1 MISNVHM
8 KQAALFRA
16 QYEGTGGISMRKHKS
31 IRRILASATAF
42 ATVFSCC
49 YAYGATTGTVGNS
62 SVVSAAYGMRGEGV
76 TDDNYQY
83 AVYYD
88 YDGVGS
94 DYCMIQGYS
103 GTDTELVIP
112 STVIYDGTE
121 IPVMEIRQEA
131 FLDNTSITSVTIPEG
146 VTSIGYKAF
155 SGCTSLTDV
164 SLPKSLKDIGVD
176 AFEKCPVKEI
186 LICGDLTSGQYA
198 FDSDSLETITFAD
211 GVTTIPEYTFRYMEN
226 LKAVHFSDTITEIGS
241 CAFCGCKSLTDL
253 VIPDS
258 VKTIGDSAFEGC
270 TGLKSVVIGNGVE
283 TIGNRAFYGYSTE
296 ALVNL
301 KKVTFGNSIKTIG
314 AEAFTTS
321 GISGEITFPDT
332 LETIGTQAFGWCD
345 NITSVQFGKG
355 IKLIGDASFISCS
368 KLTEIGF
375 TEGMSDTVIGNRAFD
390 TTAILG
396 KVVFPSGIVKIGENA
411 FDGFWTV
418 PQITAVELPDTLE
431 EIGDCAFRS
440 QPITRLVIP
449 DSVTSIGVAAFAEC
463 SKLRT
468 LKLSENLTSIPRNCF
483 AKDFGLESVVIP
495 DSVKE
500 IGTAAFQSCS
510 LSDGLTLGSG
520 LESIGTSAFE
530 YSSCPVLQF
539 PDSVK
544 EIGDSAFNENKGL
557 TQIENFPKSLE
568 TLGERAFGAC
578 SNLTEIPPI
587 PAQIGEIPDNLFNGC
602 EKLDNVVLEDGIT
615 QIGNSAFSE
624 CALTKI
630 AIPDS
635 VKTILSGAF
644 AYNDL
649 TDITIGKGVEKIGSR
664 AFAVNPARSITVP
677 DQVSVIGAQAIGY
690 GINPKDPY
698 GDLIPIEGFVL
709 YGASQTVRDYAADY
723 NVAYKEPGTTTPVV
737 TTVTTTETT
746 TDTVTTTE
754 TTADTGTTAS
764 TGSATGTTAATEYFA
779 SEDELC
785 KMAAED
791 YRQKT
796 GATPAKAEATEN
808 ADGTLS
814 IALCDADGT
823 VLDTYAIDPVTGKGT
838 DSAGSEVNLPQTGY
852 SNFDKVIEGLAAL
865 MTFGGTA
872 MVVRTRKKRS

>member
-1 MISNVHM
+1 
-8 KQAALFRA
+8 
-16 QYEGTGGISMRKHKS
+16 MRKHRS

-49 YAYGATTGTVGNS
+49 YAYGAYTGNVENS
-62 SVVSAAYGMRGEGV
+62 SVVSAAYGVRGEGT

-94 DYCMIQGYS
+94 DYCIIQGYS
-103 GTDTELVIP
+103 GTDAELVIP
-112 STVIYDGTE
+112 SAVTYDGTE
-121 IPVMEIRQEA
+121 IPVTEIKQEA
-131 FLDNTSITSVTIPEG
+131 FRDNTAITSVTIPEG
-146 VTSIGYKAF
+146 VTSIGQKAF
-155 SGCTSLTDV
+155 SGCTALTDV
-164 SLPKSLKDIGVD
+164 SLPKSLQEIGVD
-176 AFEKCPVKEI
+176 AFEKCPVKSI
-186 LICGDLTSGQYA
+186 LISGDLTSGQYA
-198 FDSDSLETITFAD
+198 FDSDALETITFAD

-226 LKAVHFSDTITEIGS
+226 LKTVHFSDTITEIGS

-270 TGLKSVVIGNGVE
+270 TGLESVVIGNGVE

-296 ALVNL
+296 VLVNL

-314 AEAFTTS
+314 AEAFANS
-321 GISGEITFPDT
+321 GISGAITFPDT
-332 LETIGTQAFGWCD
+332 LETIGESAFGWCR

-355 IKLIGDASFISCS
+355 IKLISKTSFIGCG
-368 KLTEIGF
+368 KLIELGLTD
-375 TEGMSDTVIGNRAFD
+375 GMSDTVIGDR
-390 TTAILG
+390 
-396 KVVFPSGIVKIGENA
+396 A
-411 FDGFWTV
+411 FDGFWTT

-449 DSVTSIGVAAFAEC
+449 DSVTSIGVAAFARC

-495 DSVKE
+495 DSVRE

-510 LSDGLTLGSG
+510 LSNGLTLGSG

-544 EIGDSAFNENKGL
+544 EIGDSAFNENKDL

-568 TLGERAFGAC
+568 MLGERAFGAC
-578 SNLTEIPPI
+578 SNLTEIAPI
-587 PAQIGEIPDNLFNGC
+587 PAKIGEIPDSLFSGC

-630 AIPDS
+630 TIPDS
-635 VKTILSGAF
+635 VKTVLSGAF

-664 AFAVNPARSITVP
+664 AFAVNPAMSIAVP
-677 DQVSVIGAQAIGY
+677 DHVSVIGAQAIGY
-690 GINPKDPY
+690 GINPRDPY

-709 YGASQTVRDYAADY
+709 YGASQTVKDYSADY
-723 NVAYKEPGTTTPVV
+723 NVAYEEPSTTTPVV
-737 TTVTTTETT
+737 TTVTTA
-746 TDTVTTTE
+746 E
-754 TTADTGTTAS
+754 TTADTGTTEESGTAAS
-764 TGSATGTTAATEYFA
+764 AGSVTSATTTTTMEYFA
-779 SEDELC
+779 SEEELG
-785 KMAAED
+785 KMAMED

-796 GATPAKAEATEN
+796 GTIPAKAETAAN

-814 IALCDADGT
+814 IALYDADGKL
-823 VLDTYAIDPVTGKGT
+823 LDTYAIDPVTGTGT
-838 DSAGSEVNLPQTGY
+838 DSAGGEVSLPQTGY
-852 SNFDKVIEGLAAL
+852 SGIYKVIAGLAAL
-865 MTFGGTA
+865 MTLGGTA
-872 MVVRTRKKRS
+872 IILKTRKKHS

>member
-1 MISNVHM
+1 
-8 KQAALFRA
+8 
-16 QYEGTGGISMRKHKS
+16 MRKHRS

-49 YAYGATTGTVGNS
+49 YAYGAYTGTVENS
-62 SVVSAAYGMRGEGV
+62 SVVVSAAYGVCGEGT

-94 DYCMIQGYS
+94 DYCIIQGYS
-103 GTDTELVIP
+103 GTDAELVIP
-112 STVIYDGTE
+112 SAVTYDGTE
-121 IPVMEIRQEA
+121 IPVTEIKQEA
-131 FLDNTSITSVTIPEG
+131 FRDNTAITSVTIPEG
-146 VTSIGYKAF
+146 VTSIGQKAF
-155 SGCTSLTDV
+155 SGCTALTDV
-164 SLPKSLKDIGVD
+164 SLPKSLQEIGVD
-176 AFEKCPVKEI
+176 AFEKCPVKSI
-186 LICGDLTSGQYA
+186 LISGDLTSGQYA
-198 FDSDSLETITFAD
+198 FDSDALETITFAD

-226 LKAVHFSDTITEIGS
+226 LKTVHFSDTITEIGS

-270 TGLKSVVIGNGVE
+270 TGLESVVIGNGVE

-296 ALVNL
+296 VLVNL

-314 AEAFTTS
+314 AEAFANS
-321 GISGEITFPDT
+321 GISGAITFPDT
-332 LETIGTQAFGWCD
+332 LETIGESAFGWCR

-355 IKLIGDASFISCS
+355 IKLIGKTSFISCD
-368 KLTEIGF
+368 KLIELGF
-375 TEGMSDTVIGNRAFD
+375 TEGMSDTVIGDRAFESD
-390 TTAILG
+390 PILG
-396 KVVFPSGIVKIGENA
+396 KVVFPSGIVKIGESA
-411 FDGFWTV
+411 FDGFWTT

-431 EIGDCAFRS
+431 ESGDCAFRS

-495 DSVKE
+495 DSVRE

-510 LSDGLTLGSG
+510 LSNGLTLGSG

-544 EIGDSAFNENKGL
+544 EIGDSAFNENKDL

-568 TLGERAFGAC
+568 MLGERAFGAC

-587 PAQIGEIPDNLFNGC
+587 PAKIGEIPDSLFSGC

-630 AIPDS
+630 RIPDS
-635 VKTILSGAF
+635 VKTVLSGAF

-664 AFAVNPARSITVP
+664 AFAVNPAMSIAVP
-677 DQVSVIGAQAIGY
+677 DHVSVIGAQAIGY
-690 GINPKDPY
+690 GINPGDPY

-709 YGASQTVRDYAADY
+709 YGASQTVKDYSADY
-723 NVAYKEPGTTTPVV
+723 NVAYEEPGTTTPVV
-737 TTVTTTETT
+737 TTVTTAETATETT
-746 TDTVTTTE
+746 ETAE
-754 TTADTGTTAS
+754 TTADTGTTEES
-764 TGSATGTTAATEYFA
+764 GTAASAGSVTSVTTTTTMEYFA
-779 SEDELC
+779 SEEELG
-785 KMAAED
+785 KMAMED

-796 GATPAKAEATEN
+796 GTIPAKAETAAN

-814 IALCDADGT
+814 IALYDADGKL
-823 VLDTYAIDPVTGKGT
+823 LDTYAIDPVTGTGT
-838 DSAGSEVNLPQTGY
+838 DSAGGEVSLPQTGY
-852 SNFDKVIEGLAAL
+852 SGIYKVIAGLAVL
-865 MTFGGTA
+865 MTLGGSA
-872 MVVRTRKKRS
+872 IMIRTRKKQK

>member
-1 MISNVHM
+1 
-8 KQAALFRA
+8 
-16 QYEGTGGISMRKHKS
+16 MRKHRS
-31 IRRILASATAF
+31 IHRVMAAATAF

-49 YAYGATTGTVGNS
+49 YAYGAYTGTVRNS
-62 SVVSAAYGMRGEGV
+62 SVVSAAYGVRGEGT

-88 YDGVGS
+88 YDGIGS
-94 DYCMIQGYS
+94 DYCIIQGYS

-112 STVIYDGTE
+112 STVTYDGTE
-121 IPVMEIRQEA
+121 IPVTEIKQEA
-131 FLDNTSITSVTIPEG
+131 FRDNTAITSVTIPEG
-146 VTSIGYKAF
+146 VTSIGQKAF

-164 SLPKSLKDIGVD
+164 SLPKSLQEIGVD
-176 AFEKCPVKEI
+176 AFENCPVKDI
-186 LICGDLTSGQYA
+186 LISGDLTSGQYA

-270 TGLKSVVIGNGVE
+270 TGLESVVIGNGVE

-296 ALVNL
+296 VLVNL

-314 AEAFTTS
+314 AEAFANS
-321 GISGEITFPDT
+321 GISGAITFPDT
-332 LETIGTQAFGWCD
+332 LETIGESAFGWCR

-355 IKLIGDASFISCS
+355 IKLIGKTSFIGCA
-368 KLTEIGF
+368 KLIELGF
-375 TEGMSDTVIGNRAFD
+375 TEGMSDTVIGERAFESD
-390 TTAILG
+390 PILG
-396 KVVFPSGIVKIGENA
+396 KVVFPSGIVKIGESA
-411 FDGFWTV
+411 FDGFWTT

-510 LSDGLTLGSG
+510 LSNGLTLGSG

-530 YSSCPVLQF
+530 YSSFPVLQF

-544 EIGDSAFNENKGL
+544 EIGDSAFNENKDL
-557 TQIENFPKSLE
+557 TRIENFPKSLE

-587 PAQIGEIPDNLFNGC
+587 PAKIGEIPDSLFSGC

-630 AIPDS
+630 RIPDS
-635 VKTILSGAF
+635 VKTVLSGAF

-664 AFAVNPARSITVP
+664 AFAVNPAMSIAVP
-677 DQVSVIGAQAIGY
+677 DHVSVIGAQAIGY
-690 GINPKDPY
+690 GINPRDPY

-709 YGASQTVRDYAADY
+709 YGASQTVREYAEDY
-723 NVAYKEPGTTTPVV
+723 NVAYEEPGTTTPIV

-746 TDTVTTTE
+746 TETTATAE
-754 TTADTGTTAS
+754 TTADTGTTEESGTATS
-764 TGSATGTTAATEYFA
+764 TGSVTSAATTATTEYFA
-779 SEDELC
+779 SEEELG
-785 KMAAED
+785 KMAMED

-796 GATPAKAEATEN
+796 GTTPAKVETAAN

-814 IALCDADGT
+814 IALYDADGKL
-823 VLDTYAIDPVTGKGT
+823 LDTYAIDPVTGTGT
-838 DSAGSEVNLPQTGY
+838 DSAGGEVSLPQTGY
-852 SNFDKVIEGLAAL
+852 SSIYKVIAGLAAL
-865 MTFGGTA
+865 MTLGGTA
-872 MVVRTRKKRS
+872 IILKTRKKHS

>member
-1 MISNVHM
+1 
-8 KQAALFRA
+8 
-16 QYEGTGGISMRKHKS
+16 MRKHRS
-31 IRRILASATAF
+31 IHRVMAAATAF

-49 YAYGATTGTVGNS
+49 YAYGAYTGTVANS
-62 SVVSAAYGMRGEGV
+62 SVVSAAYGVRGEGT

-94 DYCMIQGYS
+94 DYCIIQGYS

-112 STVIYDGTE
+112 STVTYDGTE
-121 IPVMEIRQEA
+121 IPVTEIKQEA
-131 FLDNTSITSVTIPEG
+131 FRDNTAITLVTIPEG
-146 VTSIGYKAF
+146 VTSIGQKAF

-164 SLPKSLKDIGVD
+164 SLPKSLQEIGVD
-176 AFEKCPVKEI
+176 AFENCPVKDI
-186 LICGDLTSGQYA
+186 LISGDLTSGQYA

-258 VKTIGDSAFEGC
+258 VKTIGDRAFEGC
-270 TGLKSVVIGNGVE
+270 TGLESVVIGNGVE

-296 ALVNL
+296 VLINL

-314 AEAFTTS
+314 ADAFANS
-321 GISGEITFPDT
+321 GISGAITFPDT
-332 LETIGTQAFGWCD
+332 LETIGESAFGWCH

-355 IKLIGDASFISCS
+355 IKLIGKTSFIGCG
-368 KLTEIGF
+368 KLIELGF
-375 TEGMSDTVIGNRAFD
+375 TEGMSDTVIGERAFESD
-390 TTAILG
+390 PILG
-396 KVVFPSGIVKIGENA
+396 KVVFPSGIVKIGESA
-411 FDGFWTV
+411 FDGFWTT
-418 PQITAVELPDTLE
+418 PQITAVEFPDTLE

-510 LSDGLTLGSG
+510 LSNGLTLGSG

-544 EIGDSAFNENKGL
+544 EIGDSAFNENKDL
-557 TQIENFPKSLE
+557 TRIENFPKSLE

-578 SNLTEIPPI
+578 SNLTEIAPI
-587 PAQIGEIPDNLFNGC
+587 PAKIGEIPDSLFSGC

-630 AIPDS
+630 RIPDS
-635 VKTILSGAF
+635 VKTVLSGAF

-664 AFAVNPARSITVP
+664 AFAVNPAMSIAVP
-677 DQVSVIGAQAIGY
+677 DHVSVIGAQAIGY
-690 GINPKDPY
+690 GINPRDPY

-709 YGASQTVRDYAADY
+709 YGASQTVREYAEDY
-723 NVAYKEPGTTTPVV
+723 NVAYEEPGTTTPIV
-737 TTVTTTETT
+737 TTVTTAETATETT
-746 TDTVTTTE
+746 ATAE
-754 TTADTGTTAS
+754 TTADTGTTEESGTATS
-764 TGSATGTTAATEYFA
+764 TGSVTSAATTTTTEYFA
-779 SEDELC
+779 SEEELG
-785 KMAAED
+785 KMAMED

-796 GATPAKAEATEN
+796 GTTPAKAETAAN

-814 IALCDADGT
+814 IALYDADGT
-823 VLDTYAIDPVTGKGT
+823 LLDTYAIDPVTGTGT
-838 DSAGSEVNLPQTGY
+838 DSAGGEVSLPQTGY
-852 SNFDKVIEGLAAL
+852 SSIYKVIAGLAVL
-865 MTFGGTA
+865 MTLGGSA
-872 MVVRTRKKRS
+872 IILKTRKKHS

>member
-1 MISNVHM
+1 
-8 KQAALFRA
+8 
-16 QYEGTGGISMRKHKS
+16 MRKHRS

-49 YAYGATTGTVGNS
+49 YAYGAYTGTVENS
-62 SVVSAAYGMRGEGV
+62 SVVSAAYGVRGEGT

-94 DYCMIQGYS
+94 DYCIIQGYS
-103 GTDTELVIP
+103 GTDAELVIP
-112 STVIYDGTE
+112 SAVTYDGTE
-121 IPVMEIRQEA
+121 IPVTEIKQEA
-131 FLDNTSITSVTIPEG
+131 FRDNTAITSVTIPEG
-146 VTSIGYKAF
+146 VTSIGQKAF
-155 SGCTSLTDV
+155 SGCTALTDV
-164 SLPKSLKDIGVD
+164 SLPKSLQEIGVD
-176 AFEKCPVKEI
+176 AFEKCPVKSI
-186 LICGDLTSGQYA
+186 LISGDLTSGQYA
-198 FDSDSLETITFAD
+198 FDSDALETITFAD

-226 LKAVHFSDTITEIGS
+226 LKTVHFSDTITEIGS

-270 TGLKSVVIGNGVE
+270 TGLESVVIGNGVE

-296 ALVNL
+296 VLVNL
-301 KKVTFGNSIKTIG
+301 KKVTFGNRIKTIG
-314 AEAFTTS
+314 AEAFTNS
-321 GISGEITFPDT
+321 GISGAITFPDT
-332 LETIGTQAFGWCD
+332 LETIGESAFGWCR

-355 IKLIGDASFISCS
+355 IKLIGKTSFISCA
-368 KLTEIGF
+368 KLIELGF
-375 TEGMSDTVIGNRAFD
+375 TEGMSDTVIGESAFESD
-390 TTAILG
+390 PILG

-411 FDGFWTV
+411 FDGFWTT

-449 DSVTSIGVAAFAEC
+449 DSVTSIGVAAFARC

-468 LKLSENLTSIPRNCF
+468 LKLSENLTGIPRNCF
-483 AKDFGLESVVIP
+483 ANDFGLESVVIP
-495 DSVKE
+495 DSVRE

-510 LSDGLTLGSG
+510 LSNGLTLGSG

-544 EIGDSAFNENKGL
+544 EIGDSAFNENKDL

-568 TLGERAFGAC
+568 MLGERAFGAC
-578 SNLTEIPPI
+578 SNLTEIAPI
-587 PAQIGEIPDNLFNGC
+587 PAKIGEIPDSLFSGC

-630 AIPDS
+630 RIPDS
-635 VKTILSGAF
+635 VKTVLSGAF

-664 AFAVNPARSITVP
+664 AFAVNPAMSIAVP
-677 DQVSVIGAQAIGY
+677 DHVSVIGAQAIGY
-690 GINPKDPY
+690 GINPRDPY

-709 YGASQTVRDYAADY
+709 YGASQTVKEYSADY
-723 NVAYKEPGTTTPVV
+723 NVAYEEPGTTTPIV

-746 TDTVTTTE
+746 TETVTTTVTTESTATTE
-754 TTADTGTTAS
+754 TTADTVTTKDSGTTTS
-764 TGSATGTTAATEYFA
+764 TGSVTSATTTTTMEYFA
-779 SEDELC
+779 SEEELG
-785 KMAAED
+785 KMAMED

-796 GATPAKAEATEN
+796 GTIPAKAETAAN

-814 IALCDADGT
+814 IALYDADGKL
-823 VLDTYAIDPVTGKGT
+823 LDTYAIDPVTGTGT
-838 DSAGSEVNLPQTGY
+838 DSAGGEVSLPQTGY
-852 SNFDKVIEGLAAL
+852 SGIYKVIAGLAVL
-865 MTFGGTA
+865 MTLGGSA
-872 MVVRTRKKRS
+872 IMIRTRKKQK

>member
-1 MISNVHM
+1 
-8 KQAALFRA
+8 
-16 QYEGTGGISMRKHKS
+16 MRKHRS

-49 YAYGATTGTVGNS
+49 YAYGAYTGNVENS
-62 SVVSAAYGMRGEGV
+62 SVVSAAYGVRGEGT

-94 DYCMIQGYS
+94 DYCIIQGYS
-103 GTDTELVIP
+103 GTDAELVIP
-112 STVIYDGTE
+112 SAVTYDGTE
-121 IPVMEIRQEA
+121 IPVTEIKQEA
-131 FLDNTSITSVTIPEG
+131 FRDNTAITSVTIPEG
-146 VTSIGYKAF
+146 VTSIGQKAF

-164 SLPKSLKDIGVD
+164 SLPKSLQEIGVD
-176 AFEKCPVKEI
+176 AFEKCPVKSI
-186 LICGDLTSGQYA
+186 LISGDLTSGQYD
-198 FDSDSLETITFAD
+198 FDRDALETITFAD

-226 LKAVHFSDTITEIGS
+226 LKTVHFSDTITEIGS

-270 TGLKSVVIGNGVE
+270 TGLESVVIGNGVE

-296 ALVNL
+296 VLVNL

-314 AEAFTTS
+314 AEAFANS
-321 GISGEITFPDT
+321 GISGAITFPDT
-332 LETIGTQAFGWCD
+332 LETIGESAFGWCR

-355 IKLIGDASFISCS
+355 IKLIGKTSFIGCG
-368 KLTEIGF
+368 KLIELGF
-375 TEGMSDTVIGNRAFD
+375 TEGMSDTVIGDR
-390 TTAILG
+390 
-396 KVVFPSGIVKIGENA
+396 A
-411 FDGFWTV
+411 FDGFWTT

-449 DSVTSIGVAAFAEC
+449 DSVTSIGVAAFARC

-495 DSVKE
+495 DSVRE

-510 LSDGLTLGSG
+510 LSNGLTLGSG

-544 EIGDSAFNENKGL
+544 EIGDSAFNENKDL

-568 TLGERAFGAC
+568 MLGERAFGAC
-578 SNLTEIPPI
+578 SNLTEIAPI
-587 PAQIGEIPDNLFNGC
+587 PAKIGEIPDSLFSGC

-630 AIPDS
+630 RIPDS
-635 VKTILSGAF
+635 VKTVLSGAF

-664 AFAVNPARSITVP
+664 AFAVNPAMSIAVP
-677 DQVSVIGAQAIGY
+677 DHVSVIGAQAIGY
-690 GINPKDPY
+690 GINPRDPY

-709 YGASQTVRDYAADY
+709 YGASQTVKDYSADY
-723 NVAYKEPGTTTPVV
+723 NVAYEEPSTTTPVV
-737 TTVTTTETT
+737 TTVTT
-746 TDTVTTTE
+746 
-754 TTADTGTTAS
+754 ADTGTTEESGTAAS
-764 TGSATGTTAATEYFA
+764 AGSVTSATTTTTMEYFA
-779 SEDELC
+779 SEEELG
-785 KMAAED
+785 KMAMED

-796 GATPAKAEATEN
+796 GTIPAKAETAAN

-814 IALCDADGT
+814 IALYDADGKL
-823 VLDTYAIDPVTGKGT
+823 LDTYAIDPVTGTGT
-838 DSAGSEVNLPQTGY
+838 DSAGGEVSLPQTGY
-852 SNFDKVIEGLAAL
+852 SGIYKVIAGLAAL
-865 MTFGGTA
+865 MTLGGTA
-872 MVVRTRKKRS
+872 IILKTRKKHS

>member
-1 MISNVHM
+1 
-8 KQAALFRA
+8 
-16 QYEGTGGISMRKHKS
+16 MRKHKS
-31 IRRILASATAF
+31 IRQVMAAVTAF

-49 YAYGATTGTVGNS
+49 YAYGANTGTVGNS
-62 SVVSAAYGMRGEGV
+62 SVVSAAYGVRGEGT

-94 DYCMIQGYS
+94 DYCIIQGYS

-112 STVIYDGTE
+112 STVTYDGTE
-121 IPVMEIRQEA
+121 IPVTEIKQEA
-131 FLDNTSITSVTIPEG
+131 FRDNTAITSVTIPEG
-146 VTSIGYKAF
+146 VTSIGQKAF

-164 SLPKSLKDIGVD
+164 SFPKSLQEIGVD
-176 AFEKCPVKEI
+176 AFENCPVKDI
-186 LICGDLTSGQYA
+186 LISGDLTSGQYA

-270 TGLKSVVIGNGVE
+270 TGLESVVIGNGVE

-296 ALVNL
+296 VLVNL

-314 AEAFTTS
+314 ADAFANS
-321 GISGEITFPDT
+321 GISGAITFPDT
-332 LETIGTQAFGWCD
+332 LETIGESAFGWCD

-355 IKLIGDASFISCS
+355 IKLIGKTSFISCD
-368 KLTEIGF
+368 KLIEIGF
-375 TEGMSDTVIGNRAFD
+375 TEGMSDTVIGERAFESD
-390 TTAILG
+390 PILG

-411 FDGFWTV
+411 FDGFWTT

-483 AKDFGLESVVIP
+483 AKDFGLEGVIIP

-510 LSDGLTLGSG
+510 LSNGLTLGSG
-520 LESIGTSAFE
+520 LESVGASAFE
-530 YSSCPVLQF
+530 YSSFPVLQF

-544 EIGDSAFNENKGL
+544 EIGDSAFNENKDL

-568 TLGERAFGAC
+568 MLGERAFGAC

-587 PAQIGEIPDNLFNGC
+587 PAQIGEIPDSLFSGC

-630 AIPDS
+630 GIPDS
-635 VKTILSGAF
+635 VKTVLSGAF

-649 TDITIGKGVEKIGSR
+649 TDITIGKGVAKLGSR
-664 AFAVNPARSITVP
+664 VFAANPAMHITVP
-677 DQVSVIGAQAIGY
+677 DNVSVIGAQAIGY
-690 GINPKDPY
+690 GIDPRDPS
-698 GDLIPIEGFVL
+698 GDLIPIEGFIM
-709 YGASQTVRDYAADY
+709 YGASQTVKDYSADY
-723 NVAYKEPGTTTPVV
+723 NIAYEEPSTPTPIV

-746 TDTVTTTE
+746 TETVTTTATTESTATTE
-754 TTADTGTTAS
+754 TTADTVTTEESGTTTS
-764 TGSATGTTAATEYFA
+764 TGSVTSTTTTTTMEYFA
-779 SEDELC
+779 SEDELG
-785 KMAAED
+785 KMAMED

-796 GATPAKAEATEN
+796 GTTPAKVETTTN

-814 IALCDADGT
+814 MQLYDEDGT
-823 VLDTYAIDPVTGKGT
+823 VLDTYVIDPVTGKGT
-838 DSAGSEVNLPQTGY
+838 DSAGGEVNLPQTGY
-852 SNFDKVIEGLAAL
+852 SNIYKVITGLAAL
-865 MTFGGTA
+865 MTLGGTA
-872 MVVRTRKKRS
+872 IILKTRKKHS

>member
-1 MISNVHM
+1 
-8 KQAALFRA
+8 
-16 QYEGTGGISMRKHKS
+16 MRKHRS

-49 YAYGATTGTVGNS
+49 YAYGAYTGNVENS
-62 SVVSAAYGMRGEGV
+62 SVVSAAYGVRGEGT

-94 DYCMIQGYS
+94 DYCIIQGYS
-103 GTDTELVIP
+103 GTDAELVIP
-112 STVIYDGTE
+112 SAVTYDGTE
-121 IPVMEIRQEA
+121 IPVTEIKQEA
-131 FLDNTSITSVTIPEG
+131 FRDNTAITSVTIPEG
-146 VTSIGYKAF
+146 VTSIGQKAF
-155 SGCTSLTDV
+155 SGCTALTDV
-164 SLPKSLKDIGVD
+164 SLPKSLQEIGVD
-176 AFEKCPVKEI
+176 AFEKCPVKSI
-186 LICGDLTSGQYA
+186 LISGDLTSGQYA
-198 FDSDSLETITFAD
+198 FDSDALETITFAD

-226 LKAVHFSDTITEIGS
+226 LKTVHFSDTITEIGS

-270 TGLKSVVIGNGVE
+270 TGLESVVIGNGVE

-296 ALVNL
+296 VLVNL

-314 AEAFTTS
+314 AEAFANS
-321 GISGEITFPDT
+321 GISGAITFPDT
-332 LETIGTQAFGWCD
+332 LETIGESAFGWCR

-355 IKLIGDASFISCS
+355 IKLISKTSFIGCG
-368 KLTEIGF
+368 KLIELGF
-375 TEGMSDTVIGNRAFD
+375 TEGMSDTVIGDR
-390 TTAILG
+390 
-396 KVVFPSGIVKIGENA
+396 A
-411 FDGFWTV
+411 FDGFWTT
-418 PQITAVELPDTLE
+418 PQITAVELSDTLE

-449 DSVTSIGVAAFAEC
+449 DSVTSIGVAAFARC

-495 DSVKE
+495 DSVRE

-510 LSDGLTLGSG
+510 LSNGLTLGSG

-544 EIGDSAFNENKGL
+544 EIGDSAFNENKDL

-568 TLGERAFGAC
+568 MLGERAFGAC
-578 SNLTEIPPI
+578 SNLTEIAPI
-587 PAQIGEIPDNLFNGC
+587 PAKIGEIPDSLFSGC

-630 AIPDS
+630 RIPDS
-635 VKTILSGAF
+635 VKTVLSGAF

-664 AFAVNPARSITVP
+664 AFAVNPAMSIAVP
-677 DQVSVIGAQAIGY
+677 DHVSVIGAQAIGY
-690 GINPKDPY
+690 GINPRDPY

-709 YGASQTVRDYAADY
+709 YGASQTVKDYSADY
-723 NVAYKEPGTTTPVV
+723 NVAYEEPSTTTPVV
-737 TTVTTTETT
+737 TTVTTA
-746 TDTVTTTE
+746 E
-754 TTADTGTTAS
+754 TTADTGTTEESGTAAS
-764 TGSATGTTAATEYFA
+764 AGSVTSATTTTTMEYFA
-779 SEDELC
+779 SEEELG
-785 KMAAED
+785 KMAMED

-796 GATPAKAEATEN
+796 GTIPAKAETAAN

-814 IALCDADGT
+814 IALYDADGKL
-823 VLDTYAIDPVTGKGT
+823 LDTYAIDPVTGTGT
-838 DSAGSEVNLPQTGY
+838 DSAGGEVSLPQTGY
-852 SNFDKVIEGLAAL
+852 SGIYKVIAGLAAL
-865 MTFGGTA
+865 MTLGGTA
-872 MVVRTRKKRS
+872 IILKTRKKHS